1 MTKTFTLCAALFL
14 APTIACDQPDD
25 ADIEYREQ
33 VEDAEITLEG
43 ALTSIDE
50 ETEATV
56 LDASFELGIDAGF
69 YTVEAIIDD
78 TLIIYEVDSMSG
90 ERVEA
95 ERRRARAERSDLA
108 RRHRHLRRRLAQ
120 VIAELR
126 REYRDHRAVRARL
139 MDGEVEI
146 DLLDRRGNR
155 RTILRRLADD
165 RG

>member
-1 MTKTFTLCAALFL
+1 MTKTFALCAALFL

-25 ADIEYREQ
+25 ADVEYREQ
-33 VEDAEITLEG
+33 LEDADVTLED

-78 TLIIYEVDSMSG
+78 TLIVYEIDAMSG

-95 ERRRARAERSDLA
+95 ERRRARADRSDLA

-120 VIAELR
+120 IIAELR

-139 MDGEVEI
+139 MDGEVEVE
-146 DLLDRRGNR
+146 LLSRRGNR
-155 RTILRRLADD
+155 RVLRRRLADE